1 MIFISTFSSKVKGKK
16 GKKFFK
22 LVLCMFF
29 IFIFTINAFY
39 LDYNIKQS
47 YNNSTDNFYQ
57 DFDITDETNLNI
69 AAGPEIFVNP
79 FTVNFSKVW
88 NFFRTNYKSDLDM
101 DKDTYYRFGNNLG
114 VVSFDKVY
122 SIDNLLLYKTLLK
135 DDTDAIET
143 FDTYLKLRESPLW
156 YQDSINQNSYGFVR
170 AVDNTT
176 GEIFDNDRYLID
188 NLLPIFLLIENIGDQ
203 INSINIDSIYPKDS
217 IDEIFNLINS
227 SQFWDDGDE
236 GFYDT
241 NSTTDKYAESNL
253 YAVLALLE
261 IHRIYEQLGL
271 NLEIKNRAYELANI
285 TMNKLLDKLWDAPN
299 GGGFSYYCQDDWS
312 YAGVGSGY
320 KYLKTNAL
328 GIITL
333 LEYWK
338 ESGIQSGST
347 YLNNAT
353 LLFNKMDALWN
364 DTSNVYEQF
373 RDPSWSDIIP
383 IINATY
389 KELEANSIM
398 MSACLKLFEYT
409 GNLTYYDRAWQ
420 LYNTFESSFYDPS
433 VNSYRESID
442 PSDNDKN
449 FHANLKLCEAYLN
462 AFEIYNNIQLT
473 SEYNVTSEIPD
484 FLFNQDIL
492 NITSIYS
499 YKKTDQFYNITT
511 KSYESF
517 TIESQIDNASIS
529 YIFKN
534 PENEILVTILQQV
547 TNTSTT
553 FLYNITD
560 AFEIGQ
566 GYFLQIFVNS
576 SNFGTSHVLKQFNVI
591 SGLVDSP
598 ILGLPPVLYQGPII
612 NITVP
617 INNTRNQ
624 NVTLTVS
631 MEGIDIINEV
641 QNITFNT
648 LVLTNVTFNLTA
660 TLGATIGPH
669 TISFIFKEGNITYLE
684 ISKIINIGHS
694 FDYTN
699 FIYQNSIVNGVS
711 AYASLT
717 LINFL
722 PNSTQELN
730 VSFYEDGNL
739 ILREETLLIEDE
751 IKTVYYELDYPDTET
766 HIVNV
771 TMKISKGDTEFY
783 SKQFNVEII
792 AKFEI
797 ISASFPETILQ
808 GSAAQFILIIQNNLD
823 VSEPFTF
830 YVNGVSVDTNLNGL
844 GPGTNRLVVEVIP
857 SINPYDFGKKSYTF
871 EIKDSSNEPIVKYYY
886 EVQMELS
893 SFNLVIFYI
902 LPILIPI
909 GIILVYKN
917 KEIKNKMLRR

>member
-1 MIFISTFSSKVKGKK
+1 MIFISTFSKLKGKK
-16 GKKFFK
+16 GRNFFK

-39 LDYNIKQS
+39 LDYNIKQD

-88 NFFRTNYKSDLDM
+88 NFFRTNYKSELDM
-101 DKDTYYRFGNNLG
+101 DKDTYYRYGNNLG

-156 YQDSINQNSYGFVR
+156 YQDSINQDSYGFVR

-176 GEIFDNDRYLID
+176 SEIYDNDRYLID
-188 NLLPIFLLIENIGDQ
+188 NLMPIFLLIENIGDQ

-217 IDEIFNLINS
+217 IDEIFTLINS
-227 SQFWDDGDE
+227 SQFWDNVYE
-236 GFYDT
+236 GFYNT
-241 NSTTDKYAESNL
+241 NSTTVKYAESNL

-261 IHRIYEQLGL
+261 IHRIYEQLSL
-271 NLEIKNRAYELANI
+271 NVGIKNRAYELANI
-285 TMNKLLDKLWDAPN
+285 TMNKLLDKLWDNAD
-299 GGGFSYYCQDDWS
+299 GGFEFYGKNDWTS
-312 YAGVGSGY
+312 ETGSTY
-320 KYLKTNAL
+320 KYLQTNAL

-338 ESGIQSGST
+338 ESGMQKDST
-347 YLNNAT
+347 YFKNAT
-353 LLFNKMDALWN
+353 ILFNIMDALWDSGFN
-364 DTSNVYEQF
+364 AYEQF
-373 RDPSWSDIIP
+373 RDASWIGIP

-389 KELEANSIM
+389 IELEANSIM

-420 LYNTFESSFYDPS
+420 LYNTIESSFYDTS
-433 VNSYRESID
+433 VNSYKNSID
-442 PSDNDKN
+442 PVDNDKN
-449 FHANLKLCEAYLN
+449 FHANLKLCEAYLY
-462 AFEIYNNIQLT
+462 AFEIYNNTQLT

-484 FLFNQDIL
+484 FLFNQDVL

-499 YKKTDQFYNITT
+499 YRKTDQFYNITT
-511 KSYESF
+511 TSYESF
-517 TIESQIDNASIS
+517 TIESQIDNASIN

-534 PENEILVTILQQV
+534 PENEILVTISQQV
-547 TNTSTT
+547 TNTTTT

-598 ILGLPPVLYQGPII
+598 ILGLPSVLYQGPII

-617 INNTRNQ
+617 INNTRSQSVN
-624 NVTLTVS
+624 LTVS
-631 MEGIDIINEV
+631 MEGIDIINEI

-669 TISFIFKEGNITYLE
+669 TINFIFKEGNITYLE

-699 FIYQNSIVNGVS
+699 FIYQSTVVNGVS
-711 AYASLT
+711 AFASLT

-722 PNSTQELN
+722 PNSTQKLN

-739 ILREETLLIEDE
+739 ILREETNLIEDE
-751 IKTVYYELDYPDTET
+751 IKTLNYELDYSDTET

-771 TMKISKGDTEFY
+771 TMKISKGDTDFY

-808 GSAAQFILIIQNNLD
+808 GSAAQFILIIKNNLD
-823 VSEPFTF
+823 VSEPFIF
-830 YVNGVSVDTNLNGL
+830 YVNGVKVDTNLNGL
-844 GPGTNRLVVEVIP
+844 GPGINRLVVEVIP

-871 EIKDSSNEPIVKYYY
+871 EIKDSLNEPIVKYYF

-893 SFNLVIFYI
+893 SFNLVLFYI
-902 LPILIPI
+902 LPVLIPI
-909 GIILVYKN
+909 GIILIYKN

>member
-1 MIFISTFSSKVKGKK
+1 MIFISTFSSKLKGKK
-16 GKKFFK
+16 GRNFFK
-22 LVLCMFF
+22 LALCMFF

-39 LDYNIKQS
+39 LDYNIKQD

-57 DFDITDETNLNI
+57 DFDTTDETNLNI

-101 DKDTYYRFGNNLG
+101 DKDTYYRTGNNLG

-135 DDTDAIET
+135 DETDAIET

-156 YQDSINQNSYGFVR
+156 YQDSTNQDSYGFVR

-176 GEIFDNDRYLID
+176 GEIFDNERHLID
-188 NLLPIFLLIENIGDQ
+188 NLMPIFLLIENIGDQ
-203 INSINIDSIYPKDS
+203 INTINIDSVYPKDS
-217 IDEIFNLINS
+217 IDEIFILINS
-227 SQFWDDGDE
+227 SQFWDDVYD
-236 GFYDT
+236 GFYNT
-241 NSTTDKYAESNL
+241 NSSTAKYAESNL
-253 YAVLALLE
+253 YAVLAFLE

-271 NLEIKNRAYELANI
+271 DVDIKNRAYELANI
-285 TMNKLLDKLWDAPN
+285 TMNKLLDELWDDAN
-299 GGGFSYYCQDDWS
+299 GGFEFYGKNDWS
-312 YAGVGSGY
+312 SETGSTY
-320 KYLKTNAL
+320 KYLQTNAL

-338 ESGIQSGST
+338 ESGMQTDSVYFQKAT
-347 YLNNAT
+347 YLFKK
-353 LLFNKMDALWN
+353 LELLWN
-364 DTSNVYEQF
+364 TTHKAYEKNGGF
-373 RDPSWSDIIP
+373 DWGLSGADDSID
-383 IINATY
+383 
-389 KELEANSIM
+389 LEANSIM

-409 GNLTYYDRAWQ
+409 GNITYYNRAWK
-420 LYNTFESSFYDPS
+420 LFITFENYFYDGA
-433 VNSYRESID
+433 VNSYKFSIE
-442 PSDNDKN
+442 PPINDNKSLY
-449 FHANLKLCEAYLN
+449 ANLRLCEAYLN
-462 AFEIYNNIQLT
+462 AFEIYNSTQLT
-473 SEYNVTSEIPD
+473 SEYNVSSEIPD
-484 FLFNQDIL
+484 FLFNQDVL
-492 NITSIYS
+492 NITNIYS
-499 YKKTDQFYNITT
+499 YRKTDQFYNITT
-511 KSYESF
+511 TSYESF
-517 TIESQIDNASIS
+517 TIESQIDNASIN

-534 PENEILVTILQQV
+534 PENEILVTLSQQV
-547 TNTSTT
+547 INTSTT

-560 AFEIGQ
+560 AFEIGP

-617 INNTRNQ
+617 INNTRKK
-624 NVTLTVS
+624 NVNLTVS
-631 MEGIDIINEV
+631 MEGIDIFNEV

-669 TISFIFKEGNITYLE
+669 TISFIFTEGNITYLE
-684 ISKIINIGHS
+684 ISKIINIGNS

-699 FIYQNSIVNGVS
+699 FIYQSTVVNGVS
-711 AYASLT
+711 AFASLT

-722 PNSTQELN
+722 PNSTQKLN
-730 VSFYEDGNL
+730 VSFYEDSDL
-739 ILREETLLIEDE
+739 ILREEIHLIENE

-823 VSEPFTF
+823 ISEPFTF
-830 YVNGVSVDTNLNGL
+830 YVNGISVDTNLNGL

-871 EIKDSSNEPIVKYYY
+871 EIKDSLNEPIVKYYF

-893 SFNLVIFYI
+893 SFNLVLFYI

-909 GIILVYKN
+909 GIILIYKN

>member
-1 MIFISTFSSKVKGKK
+1 MIFISTFSSKFKGKK
-16 GKKFFK
+16 GRNFFK
-22 LVLCMFF
+22 LFLCMFF

-39 LDYNIKQS
+39 LDYNIKQD

-57 DFDITDETNLNI
+57 DFDMTEETNLNI

-101 DKDTYYRFGNNLG
+101 DKDTYYRFGNTLG

-176 GEIFDNDRYLID
+176 GEIYDNDRYLID
-188 NLLPIFLLIENIGDQ
+188 NLMPIFLLIENIGDQ

-227 SQFWDDGDE
+227 SQFWDDVNE
-236 GFYDT
+236 GFYNT

-271 NLEIKNRAYELANI
+271 NIDIKNRVYELANI
-285 TMNKLLDKLWDAPN
+285 TMNKLLDKLWDNAD
-299 GGGFSYYCQDDWS
+299 GGFEFYGKDDWTS
-312 YAGVGSGY
+312 ETGSTY
-320 KYLKTNAL
+320 KYLQTNAL

-338 ESGIQSGST
+338 ESGMQDEST
-347 YLNNAT
+347 YFKNAT
-353 LLFNKMDALWN
+353 ILFNIMDALWDSGFN
-364 DTSNVYEQF
+364 AYEQY
-373 RDPSWSDIIP
+373 REASWIGIP
-383 IINATY
+383 IINATFV
-389 KELEANSIM
+389 ELEANSIM

-420 LYNTFESSFYDPS
+420 LYNTFESSFYDTS
-433 VNSYRESID
+433 VNSYKNSID
-442 PSDNDKN
+442 PVDNDKN

-462 AFEIYNNIQLT
+462 AFAIYNNTQLT

-484 FLFNQDIL
+484 FLFNQDVL

-499 YKKTDQFYNITT
+499 YRKTDQFYNITT
-511 KSYESF
+511 TRYESF
-517 TIESQIDNASIS
+517 TIESQIDNASIN

-534 PENEILVTILQQV
+534 PENEILVTLSQQV

-598 ILGLPPVLYQGPII
+598 ILGLPSVLYQGPII

-617 INNTRNQ
+617 INNTRSQSVN
-624 NVTLTVS
+624 LTVS

-669 TISFIFKEGNITYLE
+669 TINFIFKEGNITYLE

-699 FIYQNSIVNGVS
+699 FIYQSTIVNGVS
-711 AYASLT
+711 AFPSLT

-722 PNSTQELN
+722 PNSTQKLN

-739 ILREETLLIEDE
+739 ILREETHLIENE
-751 IKTVYYELDYPDTET
+751 TKTLYYELDYPDTET

-771 TMKISKGDTEFY
+771 TMKISKGVTDFY

-792 AKFEI
+792 PKFEI
-797 ISASFPETILQ
+797 VSASFPETILQ

-823 VSEPFTF
+823 VSEPFIF
-830 YVNGVSVDTNLNGL
+830 YVNGVQVDTNLNGL
-844 GPGTNRLVVEVIP
+844 GPGINRLVVEVIP

-871 EIKDSSNEPIVKYYY
+871 EIKDSSDEPIVKYYF

-893 SFNLVIFYI
+893 SFNLVLFYI
-902 LPILIPI
+902 LPVLIPI
-909 GIILVYKN
+909 GIILIYKN

>member
-1 MIFISTFSSKVKGKK
+1 MIFISTFSSKLKRKK
-16 GKKFFK
+16 GRNFFK

-29 IFIFTINAFY
+29 IFIFTFNAFY
-39 LDYNIKQS
+39 LDYNIKQN

-57 DFDITDETNLNI
+57 DLDITDETNLNI
-69 AAGPEIFVNP
+69 AAGPEIFVDP

-88 NFFRTNYKSDLDM
+88 NFFRTNYTSDLDM

-170 AVDNTT
+170 SVDNTT

-188 NLLPIFLLIENIGDQ
+188 NLMPIFLLIENIGSE
-203 INSINIDSIYPKDS
+203 INSFDINSVKPKDS
-217 IDEIFNLINS
+217 IEEIFNLINS
-227 SQFWDDGDE
+227 SQFWDDTNK
-236 GFYDT
+236 GFYDH
-241 NSTTDKYAESNL
+241 NSTTDKYAESNM
-253 YAVLALLE
+253 YAVLAFLE
-261 IHRIYEQLGL
+261 IHRIYKQLGL
-271 NLEIKNRAYELANI
+271 NVDIKNRAYELANI
-285 TMNKLLDKLWDAPN
+285 TMNKLLDELWDDVNIGFEVYRDQNWGP
-299 GGGFSYYCQDDWS
+299 GGAGFND
-312 YAGVGSGY
+312 
-320 KYLKTNAL
+320 KYLQTNAL
-328 GIITL
+328 GIMAL

-338 ESGIQSGST
+338 ESGMQTDST
-347 YLNNAT
+347 YFNNAT
-353 LLFNKMDALWN
+353 ILFNKMEVLWN
-364 DTSNVYEQF
+364 GTSDAYE
-373 RDPSWSDIIP
+373 RYSNPSWGGPPFVD
-383 IINATY
+383 ATY
-389 KELEANSIM
+389 LELEANSIM
-398 MSACLKLFEYT
+398 MSACLKFFEYT
-409 GNLTYYDRAWQ
+409 GNFTYYDRAWK
-420 LYNTFESSFYDPS
+420 LYNTFENDFYDTS
-433 VNSYRESID
+433 VDSYGESIYIV
-442 PSDNDKN
+442 DNDKN
-449 FHANLKLCEAYLN
+449 FHSNLKLCEAYLN
-462 AFEIYNNIQLT
+462 AFEIYSNTQLT
-473 SEYNVTSEIPD
+473 SEYNATSEIPD
-484 FLFNQDIL
+484 FLFNQDVL

-499 YKKTDQFYNITT
+499 YRKTDQFYNITT
-511 KSYESF
+511 TSYESF
-517 TIESQIDNASIS
+517 TIESQIESASIT
-529 YIFKN
+529 YIFKT
-534 PENEILVTILQQV
+534 PENEILVTIPQQV
-547 TNTSTT
+547 TSNSTI
-553 FLYNITD
+553 FLYDITD

-566 GYFLQIFVNS
+566 GYSLQIFVNS
-576 SNFGTSHVLKQFNVI
+576 TNFGTSHVVKQFNVI

-624 NVTLTVS
+624 NVNLTVS
-631 MEGIDIINEV
+631 MEGIDIISQV

-648 LVLTNVTFNLTA
+648 LVLTNVTFNLTT

-669 TISFIFKEGNITYLE
+669 SISFIFSAGNITYLE
-684 ISKIINIGHS
+684 ISKIIDIGHS

-699 FIYQNSIVNGVS
+699 FIYQNTIVNGVS
-711 AYASLT
+711 AFASLT

-722 PNSTQELN
+722 PNSTQKLN

-739 ILREETLLIEDE
+739 ILREEELLIEDE
-751 IKTVYYELDYPDTET
+751 IKTVSYELDYPDTET

-823 VSEPFTF
+823 VSEPFTL
-830 YVNGVSVDTNLNGL
+830 YVNGEPVETNLDGL
-844 GPGTNRLVVEVIP
+844 GPGTNRIVVEVIP

-909 GIILVYKN
+909 GIILIYKN